1 MEIKKLSYFLYIS
14 FKDRGFAFVSFLSDQ
29 TLVLYYQNGLKY
41 FLKKYSHCYMS
52 VFFSNKY
59 FNFPTQIYS
68 YWKPLYSHL
77 TVGQSPLRNGVLL
90 VITVRK
96 VHWPMGKDSGWKTS
110 RGHKRLIFVEKIGD
124 FSWTVCRWE
133 FPFLCEFSR
142 TFFWW
147 IFMVIFWW
155 FFMDTFS
162 IVMKRV
168 TI

>member
-1 MEIKKLSYFLYIS
+1 MCFPSFFALQACLLICYTLSIYLISSSFQLYQNTYTAFFIQQLK
-14 FKDRGFAFVSFLSDQ
+14 FKYLLSGKN
-29 TLVLYYQNGLKY
+29 LVLYYQNGLKY

-52 VFFSNKY
+52 VFFSHKY

-124 FSWTVCRWE
+124 FS
-133 FPFLCEFSR
+133 
-142 TFFWW
+142 
-147 IFMVIFWW
+147 
-155 FFMDTFS
+155 
-162 IVMKRV
+162 
-168 TI
+168 